1 MTTKRSRR
9 RRDSWMSTSSDSS
22 STSTTS
28 TSSSDEEYRR
38 RIRKREERKWREK
51 REKEEK
57 RRTRAKET
65 KESDVQERERRRMKE
80 DVDESWETMKL
91 RLDEVERIAQ
101 RLSFLKPFDSDYAGL
116 YIRLKA
122 IRADLVDGILPP
134 SWPRDPG
141 FISRHSLASSTLTV
155 PSYAPD
161 TSSTPIHSVATQA
174 TRPSTFTPIR
184 RKCYFCG
191 RGSHKIR
198 NCRVAVWYLKQGKC
212 IRVEST
218 SLIMHVDGTP
228 IAIGRCYTLKD
239 RIDAR
244 FLLRSRCSRT
254 QPLRRPA
261 PQHAAA
267 ISISASIPSRV
278 TFTTVTQVKSMPT
291 CGESSISKEP
301 TRPGRSFTIVA
312 AQEPVKQV
320 RSRRM
325 SSGEG

>member
-1 MTTKRSRR
+1 MTMPRSRR
-9 RRDSWMSTSSDSS
+9 RRDSWTSTSSDSS

-28 TSSSDEEYRR
+28 TSSSDKEYQR
-38 RIRKREERKWREK
+38 RIRKRQERK

-57 RRTRAKET
+57 RRTRAKE
-65 KESDVQERERRRMKE
+65 SDVQERERRRIKE

-116 YIRLKA
+116 YTRLKA

-134 SWPRDPG
+134 SWPRESG
-141 FISRHSLASSTLTV
+141 SISRHSLASSTLM

-161 TSSTPIHSVATQA
+161 ARSTPIHSVATQA
-174 TRPSTFTPIR
+174 TRASTFTPIC

-191 RGSHKIR
+191 HDSHKIR
-198 NCRVAVWYLKQGKC
+198 NCRVAVRYLKQGKC

-218 SLIMHVDGTP
+218 SLIMHVDGMP
-228 IAIGRCYTLKD
+228 IVISRRYTLKD
-239 RIDAR
+239 SIDAR
-244 FLLRSRCSRT
+244 FPLRSSRPRT

-261 PQHAAA
+261 PPHAAA
-267 ISISASIPSRV
+267 SSISESTPSRV
-278 TFTTVTQVKSMPT
+278 TFTTVTQLKSTPT
-291 CGESSISKEP
+291 CNESSISKEP
-301 TRPGRSFTIVA
+301 TRLGLSFAIFA
-312 AQEPVKQV
+312 AREPVKQA
-320 RSRRM
+320 RSRRV